1 MPADGYES
9 KIDAVVT
16 EPPRLL
22 GDGDHLGSTLTIAP
36 SILEM
41 DRAVAM
47 MTSGHVLRRPALLVN
62 VPSLA
67 DPTIAPEGRHV
78 LSIEVLLTPYRHPGG
93 WAGSAEPQRWL
104 EVFAGRCEPGFLE
117 TIVDW
122 RAVTPDVYERE
133 FHLPAGHAASFG
145 GGPLAAF
152 RTRDPELTRYETAVP
167 GLYLTGAATFPG
179 AGIWGASGRNC
190 ATVVLARTSAGSLA
204 SRTGMLTGS
213 ISLGRLAGAALRVHW
228 SAIVIAAL
236 LAAVLSEGLG
246 FLGAGLVVVAFFVS
260 IFLHELAH
268 AVVARRFDVST
279 TAIELWALGGMARL
293 DHEPRSARA
302 EGWIAAAGPLAS
314 LAPRWRR
321 RRAPRSVSVRSARR
335 TRVVEVVAGLG
346 VLNAALGVF
355 NLLPG
360 APLDGG
366 RIVKAVRWAQ
376 HGNRYR
382 AMREAGIAGRV
393 LGWALGGLGFG
404 LLIYGEPGLWLALT
418 GMFIAVN
425 ARAEI
430 ALADLGERLDG
441 VKVGDLTWFG
451 VAETDAEMD
460 ADSMIWQR
468 SRLGG
473 AGAVAVRGDNG
484 ELDGLVLED
493 QLWAV
498 PVEQRPWVMLTSL
511 MMPFNR
517 LAQADP
523 DDELASVLPK
533 LNPLRPVVTVWR
545 DGHLLGV
552 IPPAIL
558 RQKLAPRPS
567 I

>member
-1 MPADGYES
+1 
-9 KIDAVVT
+9 
-16 EPPRLL
+16 
-22 GDGDHLGSTLTIAP
+22 
-36 SILEM
+36 
-41 DRAVAM
+41 
-47 MTSGHVLRRPALLVN
+47 
-62 VPSLA
+62 
-67 DPTIAPEGRHV
+67 
-78 LSIEVLLTPYRHPGG
+78 
-93 WAGSAEPQRWL
+93 
-104 EVFAGRCEPGFLE
+104 
-117 TIVDW
+117 
-122 RAVTPDVYERE
+122 
-133 FHLPAGHAASFG
+133 
-145 GGPLAAF
+145 
-152 RTRDPELTRYETAVP
+152 
-167 GLYLTGAATFPG
+167 
-179 AGIWGASGRNC
+179 
-190 ATVVLARTSAGSLA
+190 
-204 SRTGMLTGS
+204 MLTGS
-213 ISLGRLAGAALRVHW
+213 ISIGRLAGAALRVHW

-236 LAAVLSEGLG
+236 FAAVWSDNVG
-246 FLGAGLVVVAFFVS
+246 FFVAAVGVVGLFAS
-260 IFLHELAH
+260 ILAHELAH
-268 AVVARRFDVST
+268 VVVARRFDVRT

-302 EGWIAAAGPLAS
+302 EGWIAAAGPLTS
-314 LAPRWRR
+314 LAMGAALLAAAFGTYSLG
-321 RRAPRSVSVRSARR
+321 APDALVTIFATVG
-335 TRVVEVVAGLG
+335 GLNG
-346 VLNAALGVF
+346 ILGVF

-366 RIVKAVRWAQ
+366 RILRAVRWAQ

-382 AMREAGIAGRV
+382 AMREAGQAGRV

-404 LLIYGEPGLWLALT
+404 LLLYGEPGLWLALT
-418 GMFIAVN
+418 GLFIGVN

-430 ALADLGERLDG
+430 TLAALGERLDG

-451 VAETDAEMD
+451 VAETDTEMD

-473 AGAVAVRGDNG
+473 AGAVAVRGDDG
-484 ELDGLVLED
+484 QLDGLVLED

-511 MMPFNR
+511 MMPFSR

-545 DGHLLGV
+545 DGRLLGV
-552 IPPAIL
+552 IPPATL

>member
-1 MPADGYES
+1 
-9 KIDAVVT
+9 
-16 EPPRLL
+16 
-22 GDGDHLGSTLTIAP
+22 
-36 SILEM
+36 
-41 DRAVAM
+41 
-47 MTSGHVLRRPALLVN
+47 
-62 VPSLA
+62 
-67 DPTIAPEGRHV
+67 
-78 LSIEVLLTPYRHPGG
+78 
-93 WAGSAEPQRWL
+93 
-104 EVFAGRCEPGFLE
+104 
-117 TIVDW
+117 
-122 RAVTPDVYERE
+122 
-133 FHLPAGHAASFG
+133 
-145 GGPLAAF
+145 
-152 RTRDPELTRYETAVP
+152 
-167 GLYLTGAATFPG
+167 
-179 AGIWGASGRNC
+179 
-190 ATVVLARTSAGSLA
+190 
-204 SRTGMLTGS
+204 MLTGS

-228 SAIVIAAL
+228 SAIVFAALIAAVWSREFGVVI
-236 LAAVLSEGLG
+236 AAVG
-246 FLGAGLVVVAFFVS
+246 VVAFFAS
-260 IFLHELAH
+260 ILVHELAH
-268 AVVARRFDVST
+268 TVVARRFGVST

-293 DHEPRSARA
+293 DHDPRTAKA

-314 LAPRWRR
+314 LALGAFGIGGAYATYSLG
-321 RRAPRSVSVRSARR
+321 APNAVY
-335 TRVVEVVAGLG
+335 G
-346 VLNAALGVF
+346 VLATVGGLNILLGLF

-366 RIVKAVRWAQ
+366 RIVRAVRWAR

-382 AMREAGIAGRV
+382 AMREAGLAGRV
-393 LGWALGGLGFG
+393 LGWVIGALG
-404 LLIYGEPGLWLALT
+404 LLLLLEGATEGIWVLLT

-430 ALADLGERLDG
+430 TLAALGERLDG

-451 VAETDAEMD
+451 VAETDSEMD

-473 AGAVAVRGDNG
+473 AGAVAVRGNGG

-498 PVEQRPWVMLTSL
+498 PAEQRPWVMLTSL
-511 MMPFNR
+511 MMPFTR

-545 DGHLLGV
+545 DGRLLGV

-558 RQKLAPRPS
+558 RQKLSPRPS

>member
-1 MPADGYES
+1 
-9 KIDAVVT
+9 
-16 EPPRLL
+16 
-22 GDGDHLGSTLTIAP
+22 
-36 SILEM
+36 
-41 DRAVAM
+41 
-47 MTSGHVLRRPALLVN
+47 
-62 VPSLA
+62 
-67 DPTIAPEGRHV
+67 
-78 LSIEVLLTPYRHPGG
+78 
-93 WAGSAEPQRWL
+93 
-104 EVFAGRCEPGFLE
+104 
-117 TIVDW
+117 
-122 RAVTPDVYERE
+122 
-133 FHLPAGHAASFG
+133 
-145 GGPLAAF
+145 
-152 RTRDPELTRYETAVP
+152 
-167 GLYLTGAATFPG
+167 
-179 AGIWGASGRNC
+179 
-190 ATVVLARTSAGSLA
+190 
-204 SRTGMLTGS
+204 MLTGS

-228 SAIVIAAL
+228 SAIVFAAL
-236 LAAVLSEGLG
+236 LAAVFSEDLG
-246 FLGAGLVVVAFFVS
+246 IVAAAVGVIAFFAS
-260 IFLHELAH
+260 ILVHELAH
-268 AVVARRFDVST
+268 TVVARRFDVGT

-314 LAPRWRR
+314 LALGVAAVGAAFGLHALG
-321 RRAPRSVSVRSARR
+321 APD
-335 TRVVEVVAGLG
+335 TVVTVVGGLG
-346 VLNAALGVF
+346 LINGLLGVF

-366 RIVKAVRWAQ
+366 RILRAVRWAQ

-382 AMREAGIAGRV
+382 AMREAGQAGRV
-393 LGWALGGLGFG
+393 LGWALGGVGLALLLNGQSG
-404 LLIYGEPGLWLALT
+404 LLIALT

-441 VKVGDLTWFG
+441 LTVGDLTWFG

-473 AGAVAVRGDNG
+473 AGAVAVRGDDG

-511 MMPFNR
+511 MMPFSR

-545 DGHLLGV
+545 DGRLLGV
-552 IPPAIL
+552 IPPATL
-558 RQKLAPRPS
+558 RQKLSPRPTHLS
-567 I
+567 DRGSRTVRRLGRPRRAWRPGPCRSTGS